1 MTIVMLLKASLYAC
15 LFATFFLIF
24 SVKNWQILVL
34 SRTAAVT
41 MATYIFVT
49 MVLTFIYGKYDIGKR
64 KSKPIINSLVLASMI
79 TDIFTYLILQ
89 IMNTNPVNNNQ
100 FRLMDLWLLPIVMIV
115 QVAFIVLFTYLG
127 NYLFFLVNPPE
138 KCIIITSSQQSLNEV
153 ARGIHHYKKQ
163 YEIKYAVDYRRENIY
178 KLIMECDTVFLY
190 DVPMQQRTEFLDFC
204 YHNSRNVYFNP
215 EIADVVEINSK
226 HIMLDDVSLIA
237 DYFKELTPEQ
247 KLLKRLS
254 DIVIC
259 LMCMVVALPIMFVCA
274 IAIKLDDGGKVFFR
288 QKRATKDGDV
298 FNLLKFRTMR
308 EKCENYS
315 ATEDDDRITRVG
327 HFLRKYRIDELPQLF
342 NILKGDMSIVGPRP
356 EMLSNIY
363 EYTKVLPEFQYR
375 LRVKAGLTGYA
386 QIMGKYNTTPKDKLI
401 LDLMYIE
408 SYSLW
413 KDFQLIFQ
421 TLIVLLKAED
431 STEGFKKLEEAEFTD
446 FEKDGESHE

>member
-115 QVAFIVLFTYLG
+115 QVAFIVLFTYFG

-259 LMCMVVALPIMFVCA
+259 LMCMVVALPIMLVCA

>member
-1 MTIVMLLKASLYAC
+1 
-15 LFATFFLIF
+15 
-24 SVKNWQILVL
+24 
-34 SRTAAVT
+34 
-41 MATYIFVT
+41 
-49 MVLTFIYGKYDIGKR
+49 
-64 KSKPIINSLVLASMI
+64 
-79 TDIFTYLILQ
+79 
-89 IMNTNPVNNNQ
+89 
-100 FRLMDLWLLPIVMIV
+100 
-115 QVAFIVLFTYLG
+115 
-127 NYLFFLVNPPE
+127 
-138 KCIIITSSQQSLNEV
+138 
-153 ARGIHHYKKQ
+153 
-163 YEIKYAVDYRRENIY
+163 
-178 KLIMECDTVFLY
+178 
-190 DVPMQQRTEFLDFC
+190 
-204 YHNSRNVYFNP
+204 
-215 EIADVVEINSK
+215 
-226 HIMLDDVSLIA
+226 
-237 DYFKELTPEQ
+237 
-247 KLLKRLS
+247 
-254 DIVIC
+254 
-259 LMCMVVALPIMFVCA
+259 MCMVVALPIMFVCA

-327 HFLRKYRIDELPQLF
+327 HFLRKYRIDELPQ
-342 NILKGDMSIVGPRP
+342 
-356 EMLSNIY
+356 LSNIY

>member
-1 MTIVMLLKASLYAC
+1 
-15 LFATFFLIF
+15 
-24 SVKNWQILVL
+24 
-34 SRTAAVT
+34 

>member
-1 MTIVMLLKASLYAC
+1 
-15 LFATFFLIF
+15 
-24 SVKNWQILVL
+24 
-34 SRTAAVT
+34 

-115 QVAFIVLFTYLG
+115 QVAFIVLFTYFG

-259 LMCMVVALPIMFVCA
+259 LMCMVVALPIMLVCA

>member
-1 MTIVMLLKASLYAC
+1 
-15 LFATFFLIF
+15 
-24 SVKNWQILVL
+24 
-34 SRTAAVT
+34 

-115 QVAFIVLFTYLG
+115 QVAFIVLFTYFG

-153 ARGIHHYKKQ
+153 ARGIHYYKKQ